1 MLVHA
6 QPAQSP
12 TNSQLQQIV
21 SLETLLFTA
30 QSNDNLAEASTREAR
45 VGPIFLA
52 LQPFYPA
59 INSGLKF
66 NPNAFTLYPKWASV
80 GGANSAARQSIARR
94 EMLFNNRPIAFPR
107 GLSHYRIFSPKGR
120 RLDPGKLLQT
130 RYDGTSGLTPNIVG

>member
-80 GGANSAARQSIARR
+80 GGANSRRGSPSRAEKCYSTIAPSHFRVVCPAIASSVRKAA
-94 EMLFNNRPIAFPR
+94 
-107 GLSHYRIFSPKGR
+107 GLIPASYYT
-120 RLDPGKLLQT
+120 PGT
-130 RYDGTSGLTPNIVG
+130 TEPPV